1 MSNFNVQFVY
11 DLVDK
16 LSPQL
21 KAIEKNLANVNKQVS
36 NQSGFEKK
44 LETIK
49 NLGNSFENYARKTAI
64 LSVSLGGV
72 GVMALKQ
79 ASNLEAMQIKMEVL
93 TGSVEKGAKL
103 YKDLVKLGA
112 ETPFETAELTKAVNT
127 MMGFGLSSEKAFD
140 NIKRIGDIAALT
152 GGDIQG
158 IALAFSQSAAAGKL
172 MGQEINQFINNGVPI
187 IELLAK
193 SINKPTSEI
202 KKLSAEGKITFD
214 MLEKAFANATNK
226 GGKFYDG
233 MNRLSQTLSGLF
245 STLKDNLNVAL
256 AEFGNEIA
264 KTLDLKNNMKE
275 INNILAKMTE
285 AFKNLSPGMKKLIVF
300 GTLGLVAFTAIA
312 GVLAVIITAF
322 ATIGGA
328 LASAVGLFTLA
339 NIGAVALGTTIG
351 SFIGAGIGH
360 TIIKIQEFFN
370 WVKEIKDM
378 FVEMWQNIKN
388 IASSIAMLP
397 LKGFDK
403 VFGTNFANNQT
414 LIQQPMQQQSPF
426 GFSGQIG
433 VNFNNLPQQTTI
445 TTRQS
450 TPNLN
455 LGINSVYAN

>member
-49 NLGNSFENYARKTAI
+49 NLGNSFENYAKKTAI
-64 LSVSLGGV
+64 LSVSLGAIGIA
-72 GVMALKQ
+72 ALKQ
-79 ASNLEAMQIKMEVL
+79 ASNLEALQIKMEIL
-93 TGSVEKGAKL
+93 TGSVEKGTKL

-112 ETPFETAELTKAVNT
+112 ETPFDTSELTTATNI
-127 MMGFGLSSEKAFD
+127 MMGYGLSVEKAF
-140 NIKRIGDIAALT
+140 NNVKRIGDIVSLT
-152 GGDIQG
+152 GGDMQRV
-158 IALAFSQSAAAGKL
+158 ALSFSQAFAGNKVS
-172 MGQEINQFINNGVPI
+172 GEEIREFLNNGVPI
-187 IELLAK
+187 VKILAE
-193 SINKPTSEI
+193 SMNKPLDKI
-202 KKLSAEGKITFD
+202 KKLASDGKISFAI
-214 MLEKAFANATNK
+214 LEKAIEKATSK

-233 MNRLSQTLSGLF
+233 MNRLSQTLSALF
-245 STLKDNLNVAL
+245 ITLKENVNIAL

-275 INNILAKMTE
+275 ISNILAKITQ
-285 AFKNLSPGMKKLIVF
+285 AFKNLSPETKKLIVF
-300 GTLGLVAFTAIA
+300 GSLGFIAFTAIA
-312 GVLAVIITAF
+312 GVLAVIITIF
-322 ATIGGA
+322 TTIGGA
-328 LASAVGLFTLA
+328 LAGIVGLFTLA

-351 SFIGAGIGH
+351 SLIGAGIGYA
-360 TIIKIQEFFN
+360 IIKMKKFFN

-378 FVEMWQNIKN
+378 FVEIWEKIKS
-388 IASSIAMLP
+388 IVSSIKMFS

>member
-21 KAIEKNLANVNKQVS
+21 KAIEKNLANVNNQVS

-49 NLGNSFENYARKTAI
+49 NLGNSFENYAKKTAI
-64 LSVSLGGV
+64 LSFSLGAIGIA
-72 GVMALKQ
+72 ALKQ
-79 ASNLEAMQIKMEVL
+79 ASNLEAMQIKMEIL
-93 TGSVEKGAKL
+93 TGSVEKGTKL

-187 IELLAK
+187 IEILAK
-193 SINKPTSEI
+193 SINKPTREI

-214 MLEKAFANATNK
+214 MLEKAFEKATSK

-233 MNRLSQTLSGLF
+233 MNRLSQTLSALF
-245 STLKDNLNVAL
+245 ITLKENVNIAL

-275 INNILAKMTE
+275 ISNILEKITQ
-285 AFKNLSPGMKKLIVF
+285 AFKDLSPETKKLIVF
-300 GTLGLVAFTAIA
+300 GTLGFIAFTVIA
-312 GVLAVIITAF
+312 GVLAVIVTIFT
-322 ATIGGA
+322 TIGGA
-328 LASAVGLFTLA
+328 LAGIVGLFTLA
-339 NIGAVALGTTIG
+339 NIVAVALGTIIG
-351 SFIGAGIGH
+351 GLIGAAIGYA
-360 TIIKIQEFFN
+360 IIKIQKFFN

-378 FVEMWQNIKN
+378 FIEIWEKIKS
-388 IASSIAMLP
+388 IVSSIKMFS

-403 VFGTNFANNQT
+403 VFGTNFSNNQT
-414 LIQQPMQQQSPF
+414 VIQQPMQQQSPL
-426 GFSGQIG
+426 GFNGQIG